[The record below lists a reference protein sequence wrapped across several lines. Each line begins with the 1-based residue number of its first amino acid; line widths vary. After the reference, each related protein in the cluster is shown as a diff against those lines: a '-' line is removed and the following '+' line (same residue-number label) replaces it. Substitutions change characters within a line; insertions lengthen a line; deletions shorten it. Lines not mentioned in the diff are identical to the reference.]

1 MIAWNLVSLHSP
13 SPTSLVSMLSH
24 KWASPSKETECCSM
38 LAYIYESHGKKNL
51 VPVNMSK
58 SGPKICVNSYYAETE

>member
-1 MIAWNLVSLHSP
+1 
-13 SPTSLVSMLSH
+13 
-24 KWASPSKETECCSM
+24 M

-58 SGPKICVNSYYAETE
+58 SGPKICVNSYYAETEWSVVLQFFISWEFNNPTIRSRH